1 MPCKYM
7 RTKYNWTP
15 NDYNLSFP
23 VEEIPSNVD
32 VQNVKE
38 LTLQLQNKTPLGKV
52 IHIELEE
59 KNRNIEN
66 VLDIYTTAIIGFDN
80 KEKDVILL

>member
-38 LTLQLQNKTPLGKV
+38 LTLQLQSKSPLGKV

-66 VLDIYTTAIIGFDN
+66 VLDIYSTVIIGLDN
-80 KEKDVILL
+80 KEKEIEII

>member
-23 VEEIPSNVD
+23 TEEIPSNVD

-38 LTLQLQNKTPLGKV
+38 LTLQLQSKSPLGKV

-66 VLDIYTTAIIGFDN
+66 VLDIFTTASISFDN
-80 KEKDVILL
+80 KDKEIEIL

>member
-38 LTLQLQNKTPLGKV
+38 LTLQLQSKSPLGKV

-59 KNRNIEN
+59 K
-66 VLDIYTTAIIGFDN
+66 T
-80 KEKDVILL
+80 KK

>member
-23 VEEIPSNVD
+23 TEEIPSNVD

-38 LTLQLQNKTPLGKV
+38 LTLQLQSKSPLGKV

-59 KNRNIEN
+59 KNKDIDN
-66 VLDIYTTAIIGFDN
+66 VLEIYNTASISFDT
-80 KEKDVILL
+80 KDKDVILL

>member
-66 VLDIYTTAIIGFDN
+66 VLDIYTTASISFDN
-80 KEKDVILL
+80 KYKDVILL